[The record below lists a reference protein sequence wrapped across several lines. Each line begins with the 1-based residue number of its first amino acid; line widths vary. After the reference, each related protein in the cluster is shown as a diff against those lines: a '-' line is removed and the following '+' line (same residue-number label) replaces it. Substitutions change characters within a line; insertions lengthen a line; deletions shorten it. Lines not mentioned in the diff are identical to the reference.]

1 MVRKVFDS
9 YSSPDITS
17 INLAHLL
24 ARLENNLLSPSAD
37 LKLLHRSPYHRA
49 RVGAN
54 IEYARTLL
62 LKLELSLPNIKIQSR
77 KHALQADLAQKRQQ
91 IKALR
96 NQLDEI
102 ASAAETELETQPFSS
117 DNEEDL
123 LPTPINS
130 TPDTTSP
137 PPTRGADQ
145 ESMRNEKIPNA
156 KNIAKEEKEE
166 ENEQKEGET
175 EETAQERQ
183 EDERFDKPSQP
194 SPSNTLRSRH
204 NHHPHP
210 SPSSTT
216 PTATTTSTSLPT
228 TNPLLPNQAST
239 STATTTTTTN
249 ATTTAT
255 STQTALSQNET
266 EQDTLTAS
274 LLALATQLKTSTQNL
289 HTSLESE
296 KSILARAA
304 EGLDR
309 STAGMEAAGKRM
321 GALRRMAEGKGWWS
335 RALMYVW
342 IFGLWIVAFLIVF
355 VGPKLRF

>member
-1 MVRKVFDS
+1 MARKLSDS
-9 YSSPDITS
+9 YSSPDVTS
-17 INLAHLL
+17 INLTHLL

-62 LKLELSLPNIKIQSR
+62 LKLELTLPNIKIQSR
-77 KHALQADLAQKRQQ
+77 KHALQTDLAQKRQQ
-91 IKALR
+91 IKTLKTH
-96 NQLDEI
+96 LDEI
-102 ASAAETELETQPFSS
+102 AAAAETDPDTQTSS

-123 LPTPINS
+123 LPTPSDS

-137 PPTRGADQ
+137 PPTRGVDQ
-145 ESMRNEKIPNA
+145 ASTRY
-156 KNIAKEEKEE
+156 EEV
-166 ENEQKEGET
+166 
-175 EETAQERQ
+175 
-183 EDERFDKPSQP
+183 EDERKVEETEADQTTQERKHDEQALDKPPSPSPTQPREP

-204 NHHPHP
+204 HRYA
-210 SPSSTT
+210 T
-216 PTATTTSTSLPT
+216 PTATTTGTSLPT
-228 TNPLLPNQAST
+228 T
-239 STATTTTTTN
+239 TTTTTTKLLFPN
-249 ATTTAT
+249 QPTTTT
-255 STQTALSQNET
+255 SAPSPQTALSQNEA

-274 LLALATQLKTSTQNL
+274 LLTLATQLKTSTQNL

-296 KSILARAA
+296 KSIIERAA

-321 GALRRMAEGKGWWS
+321 GALRRMAEGRGWWG

-342 IFGLWIVAFLIVF
+342 IFGLWIVAVLIVF